1 MKAATYLSTG
11 NLQLIDKPKPVII
24 KPTDAIVQLVKTT
37 ICGTDLHILGGDVP
51 ACKEGTILGHEGIG
65 IVKEVGDAVTNF
77 KIGDKV
83 IISCV
88 TSCHKCLY
96 CWCRSSRTRS
106 PTNRSI
112 FLSSQYY
119 YGRLISKSP

>member
-65 IVKEVGDAVTNF
+65 IVKEIGDAVTNF

-88 TSCHKCLY
+88 TL
-96 CWCRSSRTRS
+96 
-106 PTNRSI
+106 
-112 FLSSQYY
+112 
-119 YGRLISKSP
+119 